1 MTPKTFSQLLFFVL
15 KVFTFDHV
23 VVSVSINFPSNSQ
36 QDAPFHCI
44 AYGYSRADWDG
55 LYDHLRNVP
64 WKDIFKL
71 GASAAASELCK
82 WLQVG
87 IDVYIRHR
95 KYQVKPH
102 SSRWF
107 SAACVAA
114 VVHRKQSFCLY
125 QKDKSSES
133 EVKLRQASNRSKSVL
148 EAAKLAFANK
158 TKESITYQ
166 KCDSRKHLANC

>member
-1 MTPKTFSQLLFFVL
+1 MLLSQFPLTFHLIHKEMPRF
-15 KVFTFDHV
+15 
-23 VVSVSINFPSNSQ
+23 
-36 QDAPFHCI
+36 I
-44 AYGYSRADWDG
+44 ACYGYSRADWDG
-55 LYDHLRNVP
+55 LYDHLINVL

-82 WLQVG
+82 WVQVG

-102 SSRWF
+102 SSPWF

-114 VVHRKQSFCLY
+114 VVHRKQFFCLY

-148 EAAKLAFANK
+148 EAAKLAFANEI
-158 TKESITYQ
+158 KESITYQ
-166 KCDSRKHLANC
+166 KCDSRKLLANC